1 MKLSLF
7 NRIIKRTFDLLLA
20 TVSLILLMWIIIFAW
35 ILSSIFYNKNGF
47 YTQTRIGACMVKNL
61 K

>member
-7 NRIIKRTFDLLLA
+7 NRIIKRPLIYYLLRIFNL
-20 TVSLILLMWIIIFAW
+20 LIWIILFAW
-35 ILSSIFYNKNGF
+35 ILSSIFHNKNGF
-47 YTQTRIGACMVKNL
+47 YTQTRIGMYGKNL